1 MLSKK
6 IAKSFPS
13 LKLDL
18 LQAGI
23 DQEEHVFVKKALVLA
38 GYASFALIIVL
49 ALVLSRANPRLIPLL
64 ILVFP
69 IIFFMV
75 FIFVIKSPKAKAKK
89 SVKEIDKE
97 VVFAGRFLLIELSAG
112 IPLFDAI
119 SNVAKSY
126 KGIGKYFQEIIDRV
140 EVGKPIEV
148 AITEVMEITP
158 SDNFRKI
165 VWQLMNS
172 LRTGAD
178 VSTALKS
185 IVDEISRHQIIE
197 VKNYGKKLN
206 PLVMFYLMIAVIV
219 PSLGVTMLSLMSSFV
234 GIQIT
239 SQHLIMIVGFVFFMQ
254 LMFLMM
260 IKGSRPGLD
269 IG

>member
-6 IAKSFPS
+6 IARAFPT

-18 LQAGI
+18 QQAGMDI
-23 DQEEHVFVKKALVLA
+23 EPHLFIKKSLVVG
-38 GYASFALIIVL
+38 GYISFALTFVV
-49 ALVLSRANPRLIPLL
+49 ALFLIRSNPRLLPLL
-64 ILVFP
+64 ILIFP
-69 IIFFMV
+69 VLFFFGFMFSV
-75 FIFVIKSPKAKAKK
+75 RSPKVKSKK

-178 VSTALKS
+178 VSTALRS

>member
-165 VWQLMNS
+165 IWQIMNS

-178 VSTALKS
+178 VSVALKS
-185 IVDEISRHQIIE
+185 IVDEISRNQIID
-197 VKNYGKKLN
+197 VKNYGKKLS
-206 PLVMFYLMIAVIV
+206 PLVMFYLMVAVIV
-219 PSLGVTMLSLMSSFV
+219 PSLGVTMMSLMSSFV

-239 SQHLIMIVGFVFFMQ
+239 TSHLWFIAIGIAVVQMG
-254 LMFLMM
+254 FLMG
-260 IKGSRPGLD
+260 IKGSRPGVE
-269 IG
+269 I